1 MLRHGSAS
9 RLAVAARASAE
20 GNAAVSR
27 DSPARMTMPKV
38 KCTSGIGLAGIRA
51 GLEQPAGL
59 GVNHDGALPDAAC
72 CWLQT
77 SSGELD
83 LGTLAFGSTVTG
95 GCSQEAP
102 AEAAGGSQE
111 DPGWLGQLLG
121 VEGSQQVGARFG
133 DAGTDDACT
142 F

>member
-1 MLRHGSAS
+1 
-9 RLAVAARASAE
+9 
-20 GNAAVSR
+20 
-27 DSPARMTMPKV
+27 MTMPKV

-83 LGTLAFGSTVTG
+83 LGSTVTG

-102 AEAAGGSQE
+102 AEAAGVSQE
-111 DPGWLGQLLG
+111 DPGELRLSALASACDHGKGRFQAMLRILLKLDLQLLT
-121 VEGSQQVGARFG
+121 QH
-133 DAGTDDACT
+133 
-142 F
+142 